1 MSNTPPNHGPDDT
14 TEPETAGW
22 REPDPPPEIPQ
33 TLRESPSSARPKP
46 DSPRTSWGETAKAWA
61 VAFDFIVTILAGAAL
76 GWAGA
81 TWIGG
86 PLALWVM
93 GGLGL
98 GFAMALTRIIRQ
110 TLRTERAEAERAK
123 GGGHPSR

>member
-1 MSNTPPNHGPDDT
+1 MESPPRPSDTLPD
-14 TEPETAGW
+14 EPEPSGW
-22 REPDPPPEIPQ
+22 REPPPPPEIPH
-33 TLRESPSSARPKP
+33 TLRGDGRPARSST
-46 DSPRTSWGETAKAWA
+46 PRTAPAWGETAKAWA
-61 VAFDFIVTILAGAAL
+61 LAFDFIVTVLAGAGL

-86 PLALWVM
+86 NLALWVM

-110 TLRTERAEAERAK
+110 TLKAERAASAK
-123 GGGHPSR
+123 APK